1 MKEQAEGNASAASTQ
16 ASQLM
21 ELKKDLEAKENE
33 HAELKAKVVDITEK
47 LESGKKEQAALAEE
61 LDGLKEKGQALD
73 A

>member
-1 MKEQAEGNASAASTQ
+1 
-16 ASQLM
+16 M

-47 LESGKKEQAALAEE
+47 LEAGKKEQAALAEE
-61 LDGLKEKGQALD
+61 LDGLKEKGQSLD